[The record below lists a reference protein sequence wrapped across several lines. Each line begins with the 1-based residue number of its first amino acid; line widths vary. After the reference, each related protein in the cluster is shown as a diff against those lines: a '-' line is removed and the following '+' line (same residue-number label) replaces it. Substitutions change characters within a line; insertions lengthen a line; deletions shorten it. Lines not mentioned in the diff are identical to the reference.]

1 MSNLAIDININ
12 APALV
17 GALERLTVALGKPVT
32 LEAKPMPVPQPV
44 QTAPVTPAPA
54 AAAMPQQEPAQ
65 PAAVPV
71 TPAPVQTAAAPVA
84 PAPVQTAAPQAPVQ
98 AAPAAAPTTK
108 TYTMDEIAKAAADFM
123 SPATIPQLQALLAS
137 FGVNGLPDLPAD
149 KLGAF
154 AAELRKMGAKI

>member
-1 MSNLAIDININ
+1 MSNFAIDININ
-12 APALV
+12 APELV
-17 GALERLTVALGKPVT
+17 GIIKHLCIALDKA
-32 LEAKPMPVPQPV
+32 AKTDTTAAMPESVLQPV
-44 QTAPVTPAPA
+44 QAASVTPAPA
-54 AAAMPQQEPAQ
+54 QPVPQQ
-65 PAAVPV
+65 
-71 TPAPVQTAAAPVA
+71 
-84 PAPVQTAAPQAPVQ
+84 APVQTAAPQALVQ